1 MQPRGVLIWVAL
13 IGIVTTSVA
22 AAALSPL
29 LQWRDPIYIIAGFAG
44 VIALALMLFQPLLVI
59 GFLPGLGGGRGR
71 SMHRFV
77 GAVLAMMVVFH
88 VAGLWITSPPDVIDV
103 LLFRSPTPF
112 SIWGALAMWAVFG
125 AALLATIKKRLSL
138 RFWRMGHTVLVAF
151 AVIGTVIH
159 ALRIDG
165 TMGDVTKVVLCFA
178 VVAAFIKAIGTR
190 RVWVMRRT
198 R

>member
-13 IGIVTTSVA
+13 IGIVAASVA

-29 LQWRDPIYIIAGFAG
+29 LQWRDSIYIIAGFAG
-44 VIALALMLFQPLLVI
+44 IIALALMLFQPLLVI
-59 GFLPGLGGGRGR
+59 GFLPGLGGSRGR
-71 SMHRFV
+71 TLHRIV
-77 GAVLAMMVVFH
+77 GAALVMMVVLH
-88 VAGLWITSPPDVIDV
+88 VVGLWITSPPDVIDV

-125 AALLATIKKRLSL
+125 AALLATLKKRVPL
-138 RFWRMGHTVLVAF
+138 RIWRLGHTALVAL
-151 AVIGTVIH
+151 AVVGTVIH

-165 TMGDVTKVVLCFA
+165 TMEDVTKVLLCLA
-178 VVAAFIKAIGTR
+178 VVAALIKAIATR